1 MLSMIKTFSRGP
13 SSHYHTV
20 MAALALLAEN
30 VLVKKTPVAEVA
42 SGLNTKL
49 HKCPA
54 MRPKIIRHAPI
65 GGTVILHII
74 TGLARRFL

>member
-1 MLSMIKTFSRGP
+1 
-13 SSHYHTV
+13 

-42 SGLNTKL
+42 FGLGATL
-49 HKCPA
+49 HKCH
-54 MRPKIIRHAPI
+54 MIRPKIIGHASI
-65 GGTVILHII
+65 GGMVILHII